1 MNHADTRVAL
11 LASGDRESGEGG
23 STADRV
29 ARDALE
35 GKVAFTIGVVIC
47 NNPEGT
53 VGVHSRFEQ
62 INHEYGLDG
71 DDRIDVVTIN
81 SALFPGG
88 PQPRG
93 QTAEESSAVCR
104 ELERRSIDFVAMLGY
119 LKVITTEF
127 EQTWA
132 WRPEYATDDMGFNY
146 RSGLYHPGARISNN
160 HPAILP
166 FTVDTYGRHAHE
178 KVLQLNRAGQLDQTA
193 MTWHLVSA
201 AIDRGPTIYE
211 VPVDVLPSDTADT
224 LGGRVQEVEKDLTAT
239 VLEHHLMM
247 RAVHMRM
254 ETHNSPAAVP
264 PPTSVW

>member
-1 MNHADTRVAL
+1 
-11 LASGDRESGEGG
+11 
-23 STADRV
+23 
-29 ARDALE
+29 
-35 GKVAFTIGVVIC
+35 VAFTIGVVIC

-53 VGVHSRFEQ
+53 VGVYSRFEQ
-62 INHEYGLDG
+62 INHEYGLEG

-104 ELERRSIDFVAMLGY
+104 ELDRRSIDFVAMLGW

-127 EQTWA
+127 EETWA
-132 WRPEYATDDMGFNY
+132 WRPEHAADGTGFDY
-146 RSGLYHPGARISNN
+146 RSGLYHPRARIANN

-166 FTVDTYGRHAHE
+166 FTADTYGRHAHQR
-178 KVLQLNRAGQLDQTA
+178 VLQANRAGQLDQTA

-201 AIDRGPTIYE
+201 EVDQGPIIRE
-211 VPVDVLPSDTADT
+211 VPIDVLPTDTADT
-224 LGGRVQEVEKDLTAT
+224 LGSRVQEVEKDLTAT

-247 RAVHMRM
+247 RATHVRART
-254 ETHNSPAAVP
+254 ETHNSPASIQPAP
-264 PPTSVW
+264 IWPCTGTIYP